1 MPLVTYSDGDTY
13 NGDIVGGLRHGQGT
27 FTWVDGSVYIGS
39 WAEGNQHGEGT
50 KTWADGSSYTGA
62 YVDGKKYGQGTL
74 IGDDGSV
81 YIGAWVDGKRHGEGL
96 KVSADGDRYV
106 GTYADGKQ
114 HGEGVKTWINGD
126 VYVGT
131 FVVGAR
137 TGQGTLTIANGDKY
151 TGTFVDGTATGG
163 ITAGEIPYFVGTA
176 TVEKTKT
183 GVTTTDA
190 LFRDTTLAWANNNT
204 YDNGTSTTITYSFS
218 GTSDLHLFDDSYDP
232 DTVVYKTHAFSV
244 AQQAAVKLALEQIS
258 NVADVTFV
266 EVAETAAE
274 VGTIRYGFTDFLSEN
289 NSGSAFASTPG
300 SSPKNGDIWFK
311 VNSNKLQKAGGID
324 VAFERGTDHMFKTL
338 LHETGHAL
346 GLKHPHEAGEGEV
359 TMPAGL
365 DQRNYSLMSYSD
377 PENSSYRDVDGNKA
391 YAISFT
397 PMVYDIAALQHLYGA
412 AVHNADDTVYK
423 YDPDKPFAEAIWDS
437 GGYDTLDLSD
447 FKKGATIS
455 LVPGAYSTIVVN
467 DWTMTHNLGIAFGT
481 TIEKVIGG
489 SGDDIIKGNAAK
501 NTLYGSAGDDTL
513 TGGAGYDT
521 LVGGIGADTF
531 VYAKGDGNDV
541 IIGFEEGVDQM
552 SYSGFTAAE
561 QAKFT
566 TSTADG
572 GVTLITLTDG
582 STLLKRAELAEQHDL
597 TGTVLSRGGGALSDV
612 VVTADLSDANWQV
625 TDTSAA
631 TGKFGLKI
639 DSGSNLKLLA
649 DMTHVNASPTN
660 AITAEDALEA
670 LRLSIG
676 LNKTDGSSGAFD
688 YMAADFNKDGK
699 VTPQDALDIHKYVLG
714 LGDLT
719 ADWVFV
725 DSTGDYSDITKA
737 NAAFTEGVSVA
748 ALSANLDIAMTGIL
762 LGDVNDTYTGY
773 LDVA

>member
-1 MPLVTYSDGDTY
+1 
-13 NGDIVGGLRHGQGT
+13 
-27 FTWVDGSVYIGS
+27 
-39 WAEGNQHGEGT
+39 
-50 KTWADGSSYTGA
+50 
-62 YVDGKKYGQGTL
+62 
-74 IGDDGSV
+74 
-81 YIGAWVDGKRHGEGL
+81 
-96 KVSADGDRYV
+96 
-106 GTYADGKQ
+106 
-114 HGEGVKTWINGD
+114 
-126 VYVGT
+126 
-131 FVVGAR
+131 
-137 TGQGTLTIANGDKY
+137 
-151 TGTFVDGTATGG
+151 
-163 ITAGEIPYFVGTA
+163 
-176 TVEKTKT
+176 
-183 GVTTTDA
+183 
-190 LFRDTTLAWANNNT
+190 
-204 YDNGTSTTITYSFS
+204 
-218 GTSDLHLFDDSYDP
+218 
-232 DTVVYKTHAFSV
+232 
-244 AQQAAVKLALEQIS
+244 
-258 NVADVTFV
+258 
-266 EVAETAAE
+266 
-274 VGTIRYGFTDFLSEN
+274 
-289 NSGSAFASTPG
+289 
-300 SSPKNGDIWFK
+300 
-311 VNSNKLQKAGGID
+311 
-324 VAFERGTDHMFKTL
+324 
-338 LHETGHAL
+338 
-346 GLKHPHEAGEGEV
+346 
-359 TMPAGL
+359 MPAGL

-489 SGDDIIKGNAAK
+489 SGNDIIKGNAAN

-513 TGGAGYDT
+513 TGGVGYDT

-541 IIGFEEGVDQM
+541 IIGFEEGVDQI
-552 SYSGFTAAE
+552 SYTGFTAAE

-649 DMTHVNASPTN
+649 DMTHTNASPTN

-699 VTPQDALDIHKYVLG
+699 VTPQDALDIHKYALG

-762 LGDVNDTYTGY
+762 LGDVNDTYS
-773 LDVA
+773 DFV

>member
-27 FTWVDGSVYIGS
+27 YTWVDGSVYIGS

-190 LFRDTTLAWANNNT
+190 LLYGSTKAWANNNT

-289 NSGSAFASTPG
+289 NSGSAFAYTPS
-300 SSPKNGDIWFK
+300 SSPRSGDIWFK

-489 SGDDIIKGNAAK
+489 SGNDIIKGNAAN

-513 TGGAGYDT
+513 TGGVGYDT

-541 IIGFEEGVDQM
+541 IIGFEEGVDQI
-552 SYSGFTAAE
+552 SYTGFTAAE

-649 DMTHVNASPTN
+649 DMTHTNASPTN

-699 VTPQDALDIHKYVLG
+699 VTPQDALDIHKYALG

-737 NAAFTEGVSVA
+737 NVAFTEGVSVA

-762 LGDVNDTYTGY
+762 LGDVNDTYS
-773 LDVA
+773 DFV

>member
-289 NSGSAFASTPG
+289 NSGSAFAYTPS
-300 SSPKNGDIWFK
+300 SSPRSGDIWFK

-489 SGDDIIKGNAAK
+489 SGNDIIKGNAAN

-513 TGGAGYDT
+513 TGGVGYDT

-541 IIGFEEGVDQM
+541 IIGFEEGVDQI
-552 SYSGFTAAE
+552 SYTGFTAAE
-561 QAKFT
+561 EAQFEAT
-566 TSTADG
+566 TTAEG
-572 GVTLITLTDG
+572 HSLITLTDG

-649 DMTHVNASPTN
+649 DMTHTNASPTN

-762 LGDVNDTYTGY
+762 LGDVNDTYS
-773 LDVA
+773 DFV

>member
-289 NSGSAFASTPG
+289 NSGSAFAYMPS
-300 SSPKNGDIWFK
+300 SSPRSGDIWFK

-489 SGDDIIKGNAAK
+489 SGNDIIKGNAAN

-513 TGGAGYDT
+513 TGGVGYDT

-541 IIGFEEGVDQM
+541 IIGFEEGVDQI
-552 SYSGFTAAE
+552 SYTGFTAAE

-572 GVTLITLTDG
+572 GDTLITLTDG

-649 DMTHVNASPTN
+649 DMTHTNATPTN

-737 NAAFTEGVSVA
+737 NVAFTEGVSVA

-762 LGDVNDTYTGY
+762 LGDVNDTYS
-773 LDVA
+773 DFV

>member
-27 FTWVDGSVYIGS
+27 YTWVDGSVYIGS

-190 LFRDTTLAWANNNT
+190 LLYGSTKAWANNNT

-289 NSGSAFASTPG
+289 NSGSAFAYTPS
-300 SSPKNGDIWFK
+300 SSPRSGDIWFK

-489 SGDDIIKGNAAK
+489 SGNDIIKGNAAN

-513 TGGAGYDT
+513 TGGVGYDT

-541 IIGFEEGVDQM
+541 IIGFEEGVDQI

-649 DMTHVNASPTN
+649 DMTHTNATPTN

-699 VTPQDALDIHKYVLG
+699 VTPQDALDIHKYALG

-762 LGDVNDTYTGY
+762 LGDVNDTYS
-773 LDVA
+773 DFV

>member
-190 LFRDTTLAWANNNT
+190 LLYGPTKAWANNNT

-289 NSGSAFASTPG
+289 NSGSAFAYTPS
-300 SSPKNGDIWFK
+300 SSPRSGDIWFK

-346 GLKHPHEAGEGEV
+346 GLKHSFEGGDGKV

-489 SGDDIIKGNAAK
+489 SGNDIIKGNAAN

-513 TGGAGYDT
+513 TGGVGYDT

-541 IIGFEEGVDQM
+541 IIGFEEGVDQI
-552 SYSGFTAAE
+552 SYTGFTAAE

-649 DMTHVNASPTN
+649 DMTHTNASPTN

-762 LGDVNDTYTGY
+762 LGDVNDTYS
-773 LDVA
+773 DFV